1 MEFRKTETADPM
13 CRIPPLSQSFP
24 ENLCLVLCSLC
35 VDQHIPPNLAHEEY
49 WVQDP
54 YECTALQMQEYHL
67 TQADSSLGT
76 GTNIFL
82 CFLFFF
88 FFFLLL
94 LKVLTMPRIL

>member
-1 MEFRKTETADPM
+1 MEFRKMETADPI
-13 CRIPPLSQSFP
+13 CKIPPLLQSFP
-24 ENLCLVLCSLC
+24 ENPVFSFVLC
-35 VDQHIPPNLAHEEY
+35 VDQHIPPNLAHKEY

-88 FFFLLL
+88 FFCFF
-94 LKVLTMPRIL
+94 